1 MSFNTDPT
9 KPVQEEIFGRKL
21 KKVSHIL
28 KTLHNNLLNLFT
40 TQRHLELVVDSKL
53 TCNAHI
59 KNILFKTNKSI
70 GLLPIF

>member
-21 KKVSHIL
+21 KKVSHLL
-28 KTLHNNLLNLFT
+28 KTLHNNLLSLFT
-40 TQRHLELVVDSKL
+40 TQRHLELVGDSKL
-53 TCNAHI
+53 TFNEHI
-59 KNILFKTNKSI
+59 KNILFKTNKSV

>member
-9 KPVQEEIFGRKL
+9 KPVQEEIFCIKL
-21 KKVSHIL
+21 KKVSHLL
-28 KTLHNNLLNLFT
+28 KTLHNNLLSLFT
-40 TQRHLELVVDSKL
+40 TQRHLELVGDSKL
-53 TCNAHI
+53 TFNEHI

>member
-21 KKVSHIL
+21 KKVSHLL
-28 KTLHNNLLNLFT
+28 KTLHNNLLSLFT
-40 TQRHLELVVDSKL
+40 AQRHLELVVDSKL
-53 TCNAHI
+53 TCNEHI